1 MHAVKISYFS
11 LMLFLR
17 AVILF
22 QTTTAHVI
30 MHLVAIANTR
40 TTITAAIVPPSP
52 GLSAVVLWLCC
63 AVVVSEMLAV
73 VPVSGCV
80 IGQYLL

>member
-30 MHLVAIANTR
+30 MHPVAIANTR
-40 TTITAAIVPPSP
+40 TTITAVTDPPSP
-52 GLSAVVLWLCC
+52 GLCTIVLWLCC
-63 AVVVSEMLAV
+63 AVVVSVVLGN
-73 VPVSGCV
+73 VPVLSCV
-80 IGQYLL
+80 IG